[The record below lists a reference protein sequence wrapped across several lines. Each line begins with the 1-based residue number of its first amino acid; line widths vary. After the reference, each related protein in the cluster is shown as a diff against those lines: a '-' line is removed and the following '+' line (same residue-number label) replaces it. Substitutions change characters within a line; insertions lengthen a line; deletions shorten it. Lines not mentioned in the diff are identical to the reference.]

1 MFKFK
6 GISSKDMQ
14 VVVEEEEHFIA
25 RASQRYEMT
34 EIEGRDGA
42 IFDELG
48 YSVVERPI
56 YVQCLNINK
65 IDDILAWLNG
75 EGEFEYKGRKTTARF
90 YSQLEP
96 QRSSCIRIIDTTF
109 IRDPFWCKVNE
120 DYQLVKD
127 RKDKQASGEYI
138 HVEDSSN
145 CRARIGIGGN
155 HEQETRSGKNYLNTL
170 AKYKSGEKVTVDG
183 ITYTFNEDG
192 SITCNGTATEDSVLT
207 FSSNLQIISGSSKK
221 IVGMI
226 TGTQVPAKL
235 SILAYT
241 RDWSKNTAT
250 LLSSVNKNITINM
263 QENIDYA
270 IFRIIAYKGTT
281 LNNQTIY
288 YQILDTSVNDLT
300 YEQYGVMP
308 STDYLSEVKCV
319 GSNINIFDKDNPDMF
334 LKGLTPDSSGNIV
347 STLTDTTKTNYIITI
362 IVPCK
367 GNKQYTISRWLSGK
381 TFIVYESEKNKFNV
395 NDKVTLLK
403 RNDNSGIINE
413 TIATSANAKYILVK
427 IYSTWGKE
435 ENTYNDLISSIKIE
449 KGTVATSY
457 SKYGQGCV
465 KVTKC
470 NKNIFDKDNITLSEK
485 SYNLD
490 DNGEL
495 ISQGSWRVVNYI
507 KVKPSTTYTLSGV
520 MVPSKWIHR
529 ISEYDAQRVQVKQ
542 NQKTFDGFHTFTTS
556 STTKYIRFNLVSG
569 NNGFDYDLSSI
580 QLEESKK
587 MTTKEQHEEQ
597 SYIMPVQKEML
608 QGDYFDWDNEEE
620 VHIWTK
626 LVLNGTE
633 PWGKSSNKY
642 PTFWFSPYEI
652 STKFAVKNGAN
663 GLCNYFEQINS
674 VWEKDTI
681 AFDIANI
688 TTTHSN
694 VRFCLGSNSTIT
706 TLEEWKNKL
715 AEMYNSGKPLIVYIQ
730 LRTSEDLKFT
740 DEQKA
745 VAKELINAR
754 TYKNVTNITTDSK
767 AILSLDYFAVTDEKI
782 KNEGNIQSRP
792 ILRLEKTVSEAVEL
806 TINNVRFKYNF
817 KNEEYVEID
826 CENKEVKFEGLNRF
840 RNIEIGYEFPKL
852 NVGENKIVMH
862 SGDCIIKVLRKD
874 RWL

>member
-25 RASQRYEMT
+25 KASQRYEMT

-127 RKDKQASGEYI
+127 RKDKKASGEYI
-138 HVEDSSN
+138 HVEDSNN
-145 CRARIGIGGN
+145 CRAKIGIGGN
-155 HEQETRSGKNYLNTL
+155 HEQEMRSGKNYLNTL
-170 AKYKSGEKVTVDG
+170 AKYKAGEKVTVDG
-183 ITYTFNEDG
+183 ITYIFNEDG
-192 SITCNGTATEDSVLT
+192 SITCNGTATADSVLT
-207 FSSNLQIISGSSKK
+207 FSSNLQTINGSGKK

-241 RDWSKNTAT
+241 SDWSKNTFE

-263 QENIDYA
+263 QENIDYT

-300 YEQYGVMP
+300 YEQYGASP
-308 STDYLSEVKCV
+308 SPDYQSEVKSV
-319 GSNINIFDKDNPDMF
+319 GSNVNIFDKDDPDMF
-334 LKGLTPDSSGNIV
+334 LNGLTPDNSGNIV

-381 TFIVYESEKNKFNV
+381 TFIVYESEKNKFNI

-427 IYSTWGKE
+427 IYSTWGNE

-449 KGTVATSY
+449 KGKVATPWSPH
-457 SKYGQGCV
+457 GQGCV

-470 NKNIFDKDNITLSEK
+470 NKNILKNIATSGALNGVTRTVNEDKSVTINGTSTGWA
-485 SYNLD
+485 NLTV
-490 DNGEL
+490 GT
-495 ISQGSWRVVNYI
+495 I
-507 KVKPSTTYTLSGV
+507 KGDGNSYTLSGSLSNSEIFLSV
-520 MVPSKWIHR
+520 NNSQDGDIAQSKNGNEITFIPKRGLTYNVIICIPSGKTFNNVLIKPLVR
-529 ISEYDAQRVQVKQ
+529 ISSDKDNTY
-542 NQKTFDGFHTFTTS
+542 
-556 STTKYIRFNLVSG
+556 
-569 NNGFDYDLSSI
+569 
-580 QLEESKK
+580 
-587 MTTKEQHEEQ
+587 EQHEEQ

-608 QGDYFDWDNEEE
+608 QGDYFDFDNEEE
-620 VHIWTK
+620 VHTWGK

-633 PWGKSSNKY
+633 KIGISGASTDEILAIVYDINNAIDGFGYSNCFLYSSQV
-642 PTFWFSPYEI
+642 
-652 STKFAVKNGAN
+652 A
-663 GLCNYFEQINS
+663 L
-674 VWEKDTI
+674 
-681 AFDIANI
+681 
-688 TTTHSN
+688 
-694 VRFCLGSNSTIT
+694 
-706 TLEEWKNKL
+706 NKL
-715 AEMYNSGKPLIVYIQ
+715 NVYNNGKN
-730 LRTSEDLKFT
+730 LRVCVDKSKFVDLESFKSKIIELYNEGTPVMIYYKLQTPTRLAFT

-745 VAKELINAR
+745 VAKELNNAR

-767 AILSLDYFAVTDEKI
+767 AILSLDYFTVTDEKI
-782 KNEGNIQSRP
+782 KNEGNVQSRP
-792 ILRLEKTVSEAVEL
+792 ILRLEKTVSEAVDI
-806 TINNVRFKYNF
+806 TINDVRFKYNF
-817 KNEEYVEID
+817 NNDKYVEID
-826 CENKEVKFEGLNRF
+826 CENKEVKFDGLERF
-840 RNIEIGYEFPKL
+840 RSIEIGYDFPKL
-852 NVGENKIVMH
+852 NIGNNEITIND
-862 SGDCIIKVLRKD
+862 GDCIIKVIRKD